1 MNTAM
6 LTDELLSYL
15 FDEQPH
21 LLPQP
26 MAPWL
31 ASSRRF
37 TAFATTYRDKIRKK
51 VRVTQDQESR
61 LDLRLELETAYL
73 LLQE

>member
-1 MNTAM
+1 M
-6 LTDELLSYL
+6 LTDELFAYL
-15 FDEQPH
+15 FDGQPH
-21 LLPQP
+21 PLSPAV
-26 MAPWL
+26 APWL